1 MSLALENRTKNGYLT
16 NLKHGRC
23 FAGAC
28 FPEPAGVVYNVVRAF
43 IYYDNGKIP
52 FQHINRR
59 PEPVFA
65 IQLDNQQ
72 FYRHVLADE
81 LRKRT
86 GAVDTGFFKTR
97 SRSSVPC
104 ITTTL
109 LKINILFKYPSDIR
123 R

>member
-1 MSLALENRTKNGYLT
+1 MEKFPSSILIVALNPYL
-16 NLKHGRC
+16 
-23 FAGAC
+23 
-28 FPEPAGVVYNVVRAF
+28 
-43 IYYDNGKIP
+43 
-52 FQHINRR
+52 
-59 PEPVFA
+59 
-65 IQLDNQQ
+65 QLDNQQ

-86 GAVDTGFFKTR
+86 GAVDTGFLRNSLSFVTIP
-97 SRSSVPC
+97 SS

>member
-59 PEPVFA
+59 PEPVFYNW
-65 IQLDNQQ
+65 IINSSIVMFLPMN
-72 FYRHVLADE
+72 
-81 LRKRT
+81 RKRT
-86 GAVDTGFFKTR
+86 GAVDTGFLRNSLSFVTIP
-97 SRSSVPC
+97 SSNDDVVENQHLVQVP
-104 ITTTL
+104 
-109 LKINILFKYPSDIR
+109 FRRIR